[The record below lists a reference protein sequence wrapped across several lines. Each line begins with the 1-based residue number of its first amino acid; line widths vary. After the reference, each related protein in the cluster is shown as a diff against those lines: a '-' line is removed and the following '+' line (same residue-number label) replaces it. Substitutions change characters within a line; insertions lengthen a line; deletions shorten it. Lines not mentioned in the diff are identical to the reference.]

1 MKEISR
7 QIKDGERAEK
17 VLVKEE
23 QYKRTSL
30 EAKRLQET
38 VGQTKSWME
47 EQTAVSAEKEKEL
60 QQLEEELQEKEPVF
74 QKQILRLKDILPRY
88 ANIRKLEEQYHKQL
102 KKMERVLKECRA
114 ASADYEKKYQQFFEE
129 QAGIL
134 AKELKEG
141 QPCPVCGSTEHPH
154 RAEILKGAPGQ
165 EECSR
170 PRKGGIKKSRSVPP
184 ARNSFRHP
192 KAAWTPKENCWR
204 KRRKISW
211 QEVPF

>member
-1 MKEISR
+1 MKLNITLMKSPIACQPKQKATVQALGLRKVGQTVCQPDNAAIRGQEEVNILFRSKEQVQKRLQELEEKKSGMKEISR

-74 QKQILRLKDILPRY
+74 QKQILR
-88 ANIRKLEEQYHKQL
+88 Q
-102 KKMERVLKECRA
+102 
-114 ASADYEKKYQQFFEE
+114 
-129 QAGIL
+129 
-134 AKELKEG
+134 
-141 QPCPVCGSTEHPH
+141 
-154 RAEILKGAPGQ
+154 
-165 EECSR
+165 
-170 PRKGGIKKSRSVPP
+170 
-184 ARNSFRHP
+184 
-192 KAAWTPKENCWR
+192 
-204 KRRKISW
+204 
-211 QEVPF
+211 